1 MINTSGKQEEPS
13 GNHRFT
19 LRNTSISDITEGLLL
34 RHMNAGNTYDSRAYQ
49 NVNPKILELNLG
61 VFTNQFTT
69 LAFPDVTVVRQGN
82 DLFLS
87 CNCPENNKNLCEH
100 EALVMTAL
108 IRRDELR
115 VFFDEKLRHEK
126 LREVAVDYGL
136 ENEPDLDNFF
146 ELEYIHKK
154 LIIKSR
160 LPSLFAATKENF
172 AAFNDLLKNGDQNIA
187 DAAARTTDQP
197 VFVVLRQHKYYQYL
211 FVDLYRSE
219 VSLEGRIK
227 NPLTAVSPLD
237 LMWRS
242 EDPDHLKFFTAVSKF
257 QNQTSTART
266 HSDLVALRAIVK
278 NPLDY
283 AFYYHDKDV
292 SEKVTARSLVPVKI
306 KLLTNDPELKVNPQG
321 AFYELSGSI
330 KIEGRI
336 CDLESLDLRFNY
348 FLAAEQT
355 LYLAGNLQ
363 ALGIIDLLKK
373 KNGRLLIHGSKYR
386 EFKTKL
392 LTKIEDKVG
401 IDYTHIKP
409 ATPLQ
414 LNQQGFNNPKEK
426 VIYLSDF
433 GQDVMI
439 IPVVRYGEEEV
450 PIRSK
455 RQVYGTDKQGREFL
469 VKRDGEEEDAFTA
482 LLLKQHPYF
491 EEQLENDLYY
501 FYLHKK
507 RFLDEE
513 WFLNAF
519 DEWRK
524 YNITI
529 LGFNELEGNK
539 LNPHKVKI
547 SIKVLS
553 GINWFNA
560 IVNVKYGKKR
570 LGLKQLQKAVRN
582 KNKYVQLDDGTTG
595 ILPEEWMEKFAAYFN
610 SAEIAGDD
618 TLIIPKV
625 NFSAVDQLYDA
636 EMLDDEVKEE
646 LNFYRKRLS
655 DFESV
660 KNVKI
665 PAELEGTLR
674 SYQREGLNW
683 LNFLDDLG
691 FGGCLADDMGLGKS
705 VQIIAF
711 ILSQREKTKHNVNLI
726 VVPAS
731 LIFNWQAE
739 VSKFAPSVKIHTIYG
754 ADRIKNTH
762 DFDPYEIVLTS
773 YGTLLSDIRFLK
785 DYTFNYIFLDESQNI
800 KNPESQ
806 RYKAVRLL
814 KSRNKI
820 VITGTPVENNT
831 FDLYG
836 QLSFACPGLLGSK
849 QYFKDIYSSPVDKFK
864 SYRRTTELQN
874 KIKPFILRRTK
885 QQVASELP
893 DKTEMVLYCE
903 MKPEQRKI
911 YDAYEKEFREYI
923 SAATD
928 DELAKSPM
936 NVLKGL
942 TRLRQICNS
951 PLLLKEEKLKGEES
965 VKIEMLTEQIENKS
979 PRHKILVFSQFV
991 SMLDLVGK
999 ALKSRNI
1006 GYAYLTGST
1015 RDREAVVSSF
1025 QNDPG
1030 LRVFLISLKA
1040 GGTGLNLTEADY
1052 VYLIE
1057 PWWNPAV
1064 ENQAIDRSHRIGQ
1077 DKNVVAVRMICPG
1090 TVEEKMMTMQES
1102 KRELV
1107 QNLIKTDTSFLNSLS
1122 KADLLKLLE

>member
-1 MINTSGKQEEPS
+1 VINTLSNEEELS
-13 GNHRFT
+13 EDHRFIFK
-19 LRNTSISDITEGLLL
+19 NTGISDITEGVIIKY
-34 RHMNAGNTYDSRAYQ
+34 MNAGNTFDSRAYQ
-49 NVNPKILELNLG
+49 NVNPKVLELNLG
-61 VFTNQFTT
+61 VFTNQFTA
-69 LAFPDVTVVRQGN
+69 LAFPDVTVVRQGR

-87 CNCPENNKNLCEH
+87 CNCSESSKNLCEH
-100 EALVMTAL
+100 EALVLTAL

-115 VFFDEKLRHEK
+115 AFFDEKLRHDK
-126 LREVAVDYGL
+126 LKEVAADYGM
-136 ENEPDLDNFF
+136 ENEPDLDDFF
-146 ELEYIHKK
+146 ELEYLHKK
-154 LIIKSR
+154 LTIKSR
-160 LPSLFAATKENF
+160 LPSLFAATKESF
-172 AAFNDLLKNGDQNIA
+172 AAFGDVLNDGDQKVA
-187 DAAARTTDQP
+187 DAIARANDQP
-197 VFVVLRQHKYYQYL
+197 IFVVLRQHKYYQYL

-219 VSLEGRIK
+219 VSVEGRIK

-237 LMWRS
+237 LMWKS
-242 EDPDHLKFFTAVSKF
+242 EDADHLKFFTAVSKF
-257 QNQTSTART
+257 QNQTSAART
-266 HSDLVALRAIVK
+266 HSDLIALRAIVK
-278 NPLDY
+278 NPLGY
-283 AFYYHDKDV
+283 AFYYHDKDI
-292 SEKVTARSLVPVKI
+292 SDKVTARSLVPVRV
-306 KLLTNDPELKVNPQG
+306 KLLPDDPALKVNPKG

-330 KIEGRI
+330 EIEGRT
-336 CDLESLDLRFNY
+336 CGLDGLDLRFNY

-355 LYLAGNLQ
+355 FYLVGNLQ

-373 KNGRLLIHGSKYR
+373 KSGRLLIHGSKYR

-392 LTKIEDKVG
+392 LTKLEDKIG
-401 IDYTHIKP
+401 INYTHIKP
-409 ATPLQ
+409 ATPAQ
-414 LNQQGFNNPKEK
+414 LDQQGFNNEREK
-426 VIYLSDF
+426 IIYLSDF

-439 IPVVRYGEEEV
+439 IPVMRYGEEEV

-455 RQVYGTDKQGREFL
+455 RQVYGTDKRGHEFL
-469 VKRDGEEEDAFTA
+469 VKRDGEAEDAFTA

-491 EEQLENDLYY
+491 EEQLETDLYY

-507 RFLDEE
+507 RFLEEE

-519 DEWRK
+519 DEWQK

-553 GINWFNA
+553 GINWFNT
-560 IVNVKYGKKR
+560 IVNVKFGKKR

-595 ILPEEWMEKFAAYFN
+595 ILPVEWMEKFAAYFN

-625 NFSAVDQLYDA
+625 NFSAIDRLYDT
-636 EMLDDEVKEE
+636 EMLDEEVKEE

-660 KNVKI
+660 KKVKV
-665 PAELEGTLR
+665 PAELKGTLR
-674 SYQREGLNW
+674 SYQKEGLNW

-739 VSKFAPSVKIHTIYG
+739 VEKFAPSVRIHTIYG

-864 SYRRTTELQN
+864 SSRRTAELQN
-874 KIKPFILRRTK
+874 KVKPFILRRTK

-903 MKPEQRKI
+903 MKTEQRKI

-923 SAATD
+923 SAAT
-928 DELAKSPM
+928 E
-936 NVLKGL
+936 G
-942 TRLRQICNS
+942 
-951 PLLLKEEKLKGEES
+951 
-965 VKIEMLTEQIENKS
+965 
-979 PRHKILVFSQFV
+979 
-991 SMLDLVGK
+991 
-999 ALKSRNI
+999 
-1006 GYAYLTGST
+1006 
-1015 RDREAVVSSF
+1015 
-1025 QNDPG
+1025 
-1030 LRVFLISLKA
+1030 
-1040 GGTGLNLTEADY
+1040 
-1052 VYLIE
+1052 
-1057 PWWNPAV
+1057 
-1064 ENQAIDRSHRIGQ
+1064 
-1077 DKNVVAVRMICPG
+1077 
-1090 TVEEKMMTMQES
+1090 
-1102 KRELV
+1102 
-1107 QNLIKTDTSFLNSLS
+1107 
-1122 KADLLKLLE
+1122 